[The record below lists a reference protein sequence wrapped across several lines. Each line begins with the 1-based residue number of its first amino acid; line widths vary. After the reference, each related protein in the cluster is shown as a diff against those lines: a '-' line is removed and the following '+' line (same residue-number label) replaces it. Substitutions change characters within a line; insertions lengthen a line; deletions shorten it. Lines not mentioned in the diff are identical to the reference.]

1 MGMTMYVDPE
11 ACTGC
16 GTCSEACPNGAIR
29 LVVDKA
35 VVDEALC
42 TSCQTCA
49 GICPTGA
56 LKECSWVEPV
66 ADQPEPDLETLQAA
80 GPTAPKP
87 AFWSEM
93 VLPVVG
99 QQLLPRLVDI
109 MVSIL
114 ERRLALR
121 SSEGTTL
128 STRTTMQGDSKTF
141 NRAKG
146 LQRRKRVRMGK
157 AGK

>member
-1 MGMTMYVDPE
+1 MTMYVDPE

-16 GTCSEACPNGAIR
+16 GACIEACPNDAIS

-35 VVDEALC
+35 VVDEVLC

-56 LKECSWVEPV
+56 LNECSWVVPV
-66 ADQPEPDLETLQAA
+66 ESQPEQVLETLQSAA
-80 GPTAPKP
+80 PSAPKP

-109 MVSIL
+109 LVSVL

-121 SSEGTTL
+121 SAEGTTL
-128 STRTTMQGDSKTF
+128 STRTNMQRDSQTSK
-141 NRAKG
+141 RARG

>member
-1 MGMTMYVDPE
+1 MTMYVDPE

-16 GTCSEACPNGAIR
+16 GACSEACPNDAIS

-56 LKECSWVEPV
+56 LKECSWVVPV
-66 ADQPEPDLETLQAA
+66 ESQPEQVLETLQAA
-80 GPTAPKP
+80 APPAPKP

-99 QQLLPRLVDI
+99 QQVLPRLVDI
-109 MVSIL
+109 LVSVL

-121 SSEGTTL
+121 PDEGTTH
-128 STRTTMQGDSKTF
+128 STRAITQRDSPTPNKS
-141 NRAKG
+141 KG
-146 LQRRKRVRMGK
+146 LHRRRRIRMGK
-157 AGK
+157 AGN